1 MKIWT
6 VTPSREALGFDI
18 RPNMIDT
25 LGITI
30 DEVGDDYLTGSMPV
44 DHRTR
49 QSMGIL
55 HGGAS
60 VTLAETLG
68 SLAANFCVDLTRY
81 VAVGMQIN
89 SNHLRPAT
97 TGRVVGTARP
107 VHLGRR
113 TQVWRID
120 IENDR
125 NQLIA
130 TSTLSMAVV
139 ERDRILQQSG
149 PDIN

>member
-6 VTPSREALGFDI
+6 VTPSREALSFDI

-30 DEVGDDYLTGSMPV
+30 DEVGNDYLKGSMPV

-60 VTLAETLG
+60 VALAETLG
-68 SLAANFCVDLTRY
+68 SLAANFCVDLARY

-89 SNHLRPAT
+89 SNHLRPVKA
-97 TGRVVGTARP
+97 GRVTGTARP
-107 VHLGRR
+107 VHLGRNI
-113 TQVWRID
+113 QVWCID
-120 IENDR
+120 IENE
-125 NQLIA
+125 NKQLIS
-130 TSTLSMAVV
+130 TSTLSVAVV
-139 ERDRILQQSG
+139 ERDRVVQQSG
-149 PDIN
+149 SDSN

>member
-6 VTPSREALGFDI
+6 VTPTREALGFDI
-18 RPNMIDT
+18 YPNMIDT

-30 DEVGDDYLTGSMPV
+30 DEVGNDYLTGSMPV

-60 VTLAETLG
+60 VVLAETLG
-68 SLAANFCVDLTRY
+68 SLAANFCVDLARY

-89 SNHLRPAT
+89 SNHLRPVK

-107 VHLGRR
+107 VHLGHS
-113 TQVWRID
+113 TQVWHID
-120 IENDR
+120 VESEDKR
-125 NQLIA
+125 LIN
-130 TSTLSMAVV
+130 TSTLTVAVV
-139 ERDRILQQSG
+139 ERARVLQQS
-149 PDIN
+149 DQES